1 MSISKEAIEAGARA
15 MMWKKLPFGGR
26 DLEISLDA
34 NAAYA
39 AAKLA
44 LTAAAPF
51 IAAEAVRAELMEVAL
66 MLEPFSGIGLA
77 NGATRNDVANWLR
90 ARADQLEGE
99 TK

>member
-1 MSISKEAIEAGARA
+1 MSISNEAIEAA
-15 MMWKKLPFGGR
+15 MTAADELGR
-26 DLEISLDA
+26 DDA
-34 NAAYA
+34 NSWSDAAIMRA
-39 AAKLA
+39 A

-90 ARADQLEGE
+90 ARADQLEKGQS
-99 TK
+99 